1 MKTAFFVMCI
11 LCASAGLGQGIGAS
25 LNAQPQVYAFTSHP
39 EHASQ
44 QPMAQIQNLNGGD
57 IYVYARGERP
67 LWEFAAPSHEVSLGD
82 SARMLKQERLA
93 AKKAVRYWQNW

>member
-57 IYVYARGERP
+57 IYVYARGDEN
-67 LWEFAAPSHEVSLGD
+67 ANANTK
-82 SARMLKQERLA
+82 AA
-93 AKKAVRYWQNW
+93 AKYAKKMRREMQKRCRLNL